1 MKGGNDLKTNRV
13 STRNTIG
20 IFPSSGTVAVLL
32 LAFVLAL
39 MPAVAPAASMTGT
52 SSTYLLSRETPSGSN
67 LLPLYEYLNLR
78 VEDLGKESIS
88 FQFGGSVRYDLRDDS
103 FGNDKHNDLQYAYLS
118 YRHAESNM
126 ILNLGRVMVF
136 EGVATERVDGAYARS
151 DLKGGF
157 GVSAFGG
164 VPVET
169 NIELPGNNMEYGARV
184 SHQMANLYTIG
195 LSYLK
200 EEKDSKDFREEEGV
214 DLWLRPVNKVEI
226 LGKSFYNAITSGWM
240 QHTYNL
246 LLGPFDKLRL
256 DTEISSIN
264 YEDFFTG
271 ATSSVFT
278 FQPGGPIAPGEKVS
292 VLGETVSY
300 EFTGGVNASVDYK
313 SYNYDIAGSA
323 KYYGARANYAVA
335 KSGGAG
341 ISIHRMDGET
351 DRLNYDEYRVYGY
364 RKIDKTDVAVD
375 LLAVLYDVPINGVDN
390 AYSISLAAGYELS
403 EKLKLGADV
412 EYSKNPDFDKDIR
425 TFFKLI
431 YRFDIA
437 YGKGKGV

>member
-1 MKGGNDLKTNRV
+1 
-13 STRNTIG
+13 
-20 IFPSSGTVAVLL
+20 
-32 LAFVLAL
+32 
-39 MPAVAPAASMTGT
+39 
-52 SSTYLLSRETPSGSN
+52 
-67 LLPLYEYLNLR
+67 
-78 VEDLGKESIS
+78 
-88 FQFGGSVRYDLRDDS
+88 
-103 FGNDKHNDLQYAYLS
+103 
-118 YRHAESNM
+118 M

-323 KYYGARANYAVA
+323 KYYGARAAYAVA

>member
-1 MKGGNDLKTNRV
+1 
-13 STRNTIG
+13 
-20 IFPSSGTVAVLL
+20 
-32 LAFVLAL
+32 
-39 MPAVAPAASMTGT
+39 
-52 SSTYLLSRETPSGSN
+52 
-67 LLPLYEYLNLR
+67 
-78 VEDLGKESIS
+78 
-88 FQFGGSVRYDLRDDS
+88 
-103 FGNDKHNDLQYAYLS
+103 
-118 YRHAESNM
+118 
-126 ILNLGRVMVF
+126 
-136 EGVATERVDGAYARS
+136 
-151 DLKGGF
+151 
-157 GVSAFGG
+157 
-164 VPVET
+164 
-169 NIELPGNNMEYGARV
+169 
-184 SHQMANLYTIG
+184 
-195 LSYLK
+195 
-200 EEKDSKDFREEEGV
+200 
-214 DLWLRPVNKVEI
+214 
-226 LGKSFYNAITSGWM
+226 M

-323 KYYGARANYAVA
+323 KYYGARAAYAVA